1 MLGTDSDSDV
11 PPAAQIRHNTC
22 TTGTT
27 NTSSPAIT
35 VPKQEQ
41 EIKNKI
47 RIDDS
52 SVCCQRIEQRNK
64 PLSLRGSLSA
74 DYCYIQ
80 WDPCSIDNDEDNIAR
95 ELSDWTGRRNQKKNI
110 IRMRMIA
117 MQSSDMIQ
125 KDNMSQ
131 SSSIRQ
137 FQKCD
142 RRFKWLKSLQ
152 ALDPRVQIMSYFEEV
167 ARQGGPLAD
176 PLAPPPEIDLLSFIC
191 KSCCIY
197 SVAANKSRSHCQND
211 ER

>member
-1 MLGTDSDSDV
+1 M
-11 PPAAQIRHNTC
+11 HC
-22 TTGTT
+22 T
-27 NTSSPAIT
+27 
-35 VPKQEQ
+35 
-41 EIKNKI
+41 
-47 RIDDS
+47 
-52 SVCCQRIEQRNK
+52 
-64 PLSLRGSLSA
+64 
-74 DYCYIQ
+74 
-80 WDPCSIDNDEDNIAR
+80 
-95 ELSDWTGRRNQKKNI
+95 
-110 IRMRMIA
+110 

-125 KDNMSQ
+125 RDNMSQ